1 MRLGLFLVLFGDLSI
16 AEALDRAVAAGVD
29 DVEIGTGNYPG
40 AAHCDPAALLADANG
55 LAAFRHAI
63 DSRCLTVSAL
73 ACHGNPLHPRSDVA
87 RAHHET
93 FIRTVELAQRL
104 GVDTVTSSRAAPATP
119 RRRRTRTGSRAPGRQ
134 STGSSSNGSGAR
146 R

>member
-63 DSRCLTVSAL
+63 DSRGLSVSAGGS
-73 ACHGNPLHPRSDVA
+73 ADDAGRPPGPAVGCRGR
-87 RAHHET
+87 
-93 FIRTVELAQRL
+93 
-104 GVDTVTSSRAAPATP
+104 GVR
-119 RRRRTRTGSRAPGRQ
+119 PGPP
-134 STGSSSNGSGAR
+134 
-146 R
+146 